1 MSLNALAKFLSMVSP
16 SMMAVV
22 AEAAVVEAK
31 GSVLVGSG
39 RRAGACW
46 DVDETSEECDGS
58 AQ

>member
-1 MSLNALAKFLSMVSP
+1 MVSP

-22 AEAAVVEAK
+22 AEARVVEAK

-39 RRAGACW
+39 RRVGGCW
-46 DVDETSEECDGS
+46 DVDESSEECDGS